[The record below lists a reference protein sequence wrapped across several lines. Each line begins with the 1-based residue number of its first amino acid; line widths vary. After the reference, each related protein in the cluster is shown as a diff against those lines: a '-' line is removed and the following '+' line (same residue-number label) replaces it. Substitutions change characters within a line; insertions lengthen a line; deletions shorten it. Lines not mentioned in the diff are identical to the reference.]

1 MSTAMKRETK
11 GGTAPRKD
19 CAAPVRTGQTGRKD
33 SDMKMLIDGSFADS
47 ISLETMDIRDPYRGD
62 VIDTV
67 PRACAE
73 DLDRALAAAVRAQK
87 EWARVPVWQRAEI
100 LLRFVELVKENKQS
114 LAETLCRDN
123 GKPISQALGEIG
135 NIPIVVPA
143 FAEKAKHYYETVVPA
158 GLEAG
163 QEHAIQYVKREP
175 VGVVCCI
182 IPFNFPS
189 NLFCQKVMPSLLMGN
204 AALVLPPSGNPLTV
218 LRLCALLDEA
228 GVPAGVIQC
237 VTAPGAVKEYA
248 VRDPRT
254 SFISLTAS
262 TETGIRVAK
271 LAAPNLTPYALELGG
286 NDPFVVFED
295 ADLDRAV
302 GEVFPGRLVNSG
314 QICCACKRFLVQRS
328 VERAFTE
335 KTLAMIEGLK
345 IGDPMDPETDISCLI
360 NEAAAIT
367 VDEQVRGVLSAGGTL
382 LAGGCR
388 KGTHYAPT
396 VIGDVTPDMDI
407 ARDLEVFG
415 PVIPIIPFDTI
426 EEAIAISNNS
436 IYGLSSCVFTEDYH
450 KIKTMCDAFEAGNVI
465 VNSASRLRTFEM
477 PFGGW
482 KMSGVGTEGVMV
494 TFDEVTRPKTIVLTG
509 L

>member
-1 MSTAMKRETK
+1 
-11 GGTAPRKD
+11 
-19 CAAPVRTGQTGRKD
+19 
-33 SDMKMLIDGSFADS
+33 MKMLINGEFTDS
-47 ISLETMDIRDPYRGD
+47 VSKQTMDIYDPFRGD

-67 PRACAE
+67 PCACAE
-73 DLDRALAAAVRAQK
+73 DIDKALDAAVHAQK
-87 EWARVPVWQRAEI
+87 EWAQVPVYRRAEI

-123 GKPISQALGEIG
+123 GKPITQALGEIG

-143 FAEKAKHYYETVVPA
+143 FCERAKHFYETVVPA
-158 GLEAG
+158 GLEKG
-163 QEHAIQYVKREP
+163 QEHSIQYVKREP

-204 AALVLPPSGNPLTV
+204 AALVLPPSGNPLTN
-218 LRLCALLDEA
+218 LRLCALLHEA

-237 VTAPGAVKEYA
+237 VTAPGAVKEHA
-248 VRDPRT
+248 VKDKRT
-254 SFISLTAS
+254 SFISLTGS
-262 TETGIRVAK
+262 TEIGIRVAQ

-286 NDPFVVFED
+286 NDAFVVFED
-295 ADLDRAV
+295 ADIDRAV

-314 QICCACKRFLVQRS
+314 QICCACKRFIIQRS
-328 VERAFTE
+328 AADAFTE
-335 KTLAMIEGLK
+335 KVLAMIDGLK
-345 IGDPMDPETDISCLI
+345 IGDPMDPATDISCLI
-360 NEAAAIT
+360 NEEAAIT
-367 VDEQVRGVLSAGGTL
+367 VETQVQDVLAAGGKL
-382 LAGGCR
+382 LTGGCR

-396 VIGDVTPDMDI
+396 VITDVTPDMDI

-415 PVIPIIPFDTI
+415 PIIPIITFDTI
-426 EEAIAISNNS
+426 EEAIEISNSS

-494 TFDEVTRPKTIVLTG
+494 TFHEVTRTKNIVLTG
-509 L
+509 M

>member
-1 MSTAMKRETK
+1 M
-11 GGTAPRKD
+11 D
-19 CAAPVRTGQTGRKD
+19 
-33 SDMKMLIDGSFADS
+33 MLIGGVFTGS
-47 ISLETMDIRDPYRGD
+47 LKKETMDIYDPFTGK

-67 PRACAE
+67 PRAGEE
-73 DLDRALAAAVRAQK
+73 DLDKALDAAKAAQPG
-87 EWARVPVWQRAEI
+87 WAKVPVYKRAEI
-100 LLRFVELVKENKQS
+100 LMRFVELVKENKQS

-204 AALVLPPSGNPLTV
+204 AALVLPPSGNPLTI
-218 LRLCALLDEA
+218 LRLCALLHEA

-237 VTAPGAVKEYA
+237 VTAPGSVKEYA
-248 VRDPRT
+248 VRDRRT
-254 SFISLTAS
+254 DFISLTGS
-262 TETGIRVAK
+262 TEVGIEVAK
-271 LAAPNLTPYALELGG
+271 LAAANLTPYALELGG

-295 ADLDRAV
+295 ADIDRAV

-314 QICCACKRFLVQRS
+314 QICCACKRFIIHRS
-328 VERAFTE
+328 VADEFTS
-335 KTLAMIEGLK
+335 KVLRMIESLK

-360 NEAAAIT
+360 NEEAAIT
-367 VDEQVRGVLSAGGTL
+367 VDQQVSDVIAAGGKL
-382 LAGGCR
+382 LTGGYR

-396 VIGDVTPDMDI
+396 VISDVTPDMDI

-415 PVIPIIPFDTI
+415 PIIPIITFDTI
-426 EEAIAISNNS
+426 EEAIEISNNS

-494 TFDEVTRPKTIVLTG
+494 TFNEVTKPKTVVLTG
-509 L
+509 M

>member
-1 MSTAMKRETK
+1 
-11 GGTAPRKD
+11 
-19 CAAPVRTGQTGRKD
+19 
-33 SDMKMLIDGSFADS
+33 MKMLIDGAFADS
-47 ISLETMDIRDPYRGD
+47 VSLQTMDIYDPYRGE

-73 DLDRALAAAVRAQK
+73 DIDIALDAAVRAQK
-87 EWARVPVWQRAEI
+87 EWAAVPVYKRAEI
-100 LLRFVELVKENKQS
+100 LMRFVELVRDNKQS

-143 FAEKAKHYYETVVPA
+143 FCEKAKHFYETVVPA

-163 QEHAIQYVKREP
+163 QENAIQYVKREP

-182 IPFNFPS
+182 VPFNFPS

-204 AALVLPPSGNPLTV
+204 AALVLPPSGNPLTL

-237 VTAPGAVKEYA
+237 VTAPGAVKEAA
-248 VRDPRT
+248 VRDKRT
-254 SFISLTAS
+254 SFISLTGS
-262 TETGIRVAK
+262 TEIGIRVAE

-295 ADLDRAV
+295 ADIDRAV
-302 GEVFPGRLVNSG
+302 GEVFGGRLVNSG
-314 QICCACKRFLVQRS
+314 QICCACKRFIIQRS
-328 VERAFTE
+328 VVSAFTAKVLE
-335 KTLAMIEGLK
+335 MINGLT
-345 IGDPMDPETDISCLI
+345 IGDPMDPATDISCLI
-360 NEAAAIT
+360 NEDAAAL
-367 VDEQVRGVLSAGGTL
+367 VEQQVSDVVAAGGKL
-382 LAGGCR
+382 LCGGQR

-396 VIGDVTPDMDI
+396 VIADVTPDMDI

-415 PVIPIIPFDTI
+415 PVIPIITFDTL

-494 TFDEVTRPKTIVLTG
+494 TFNEVTRPKTIVLTG
-509 L
+509 I

>member
-1 MSTAMKRETK
+1 
-11 GGTAPRKD
+11 
-19 CAAPVRTGQTGRKD
+19 
-33 SDMKMLIDGSFADS
+33 MKMLIDGVFTDS
-47 ISLETMDIRDPYRGD
+47 ASAQTMDIYDPYRGE

-67 PRACAE
+67 PCACAE
-73 DLDRALAAAVRAQK
+73 DIDKALDAAVRAQK
-87 EWARVPVWQRAEI
+87 EWAQVPVYERAEI
-100 LLRFVELVKENKQS
+100 LLRFVELVKDNKQS

-123 GKPISQALGEIG
+123 GKPITQALGEIS

-143 FAEKAKHYYETVVPA
+143 FCEQAKHFYETVVPA
-158 GLEAG
+158 GLEKG
-163 QEHAIQYVKREP
+163 QEHSIQYVKREP

-204 AALVLPPSGNPLTV
+204 AALVMPPSGNPLTN
-218 LRLCALLDEA
+218 LRLCALLHEA

-237 VTAPGAVKEYA
+237 VTAPGAVKEHA
-248 VRDPRT
+248 VKDKRV
-254 SFISLTAS
+254 SFISLTGS
-262 TETGIRVAK
+262 TEIGVRVAQ

-295 ADLDRAV
+295 ADIDRAV

-314 QICCACKRFLVQRS
+314 QICCACKRFIIQRS
-328 VERAFTE
+328 VVSDFTE
-335 KTLAMIEGLK
+335 KVLAMIDGLTV
-345 IGDPMDPETDISCLI
+345 GDPMVPATDISCLI
-360 NEAAAIT
+360 NEEAAIT
-367 VDEQVRGVLSAGGTL
+367 VQQQVADVLAAGGKL
-382 LAGGCR
+382 LTGGCR

-396 VIGDVTPDMDI
+396 VITDVTPDMDI

-415 PVIPIIPFDTI
+415 PIIPIITFDTI
-426 EEAIAISNNS
+426 EEAIEISNSS

-494 TFDEVTRPKTIVLTG
+494 TFNEVTRTKNIVLTG
-509 L
+509 I